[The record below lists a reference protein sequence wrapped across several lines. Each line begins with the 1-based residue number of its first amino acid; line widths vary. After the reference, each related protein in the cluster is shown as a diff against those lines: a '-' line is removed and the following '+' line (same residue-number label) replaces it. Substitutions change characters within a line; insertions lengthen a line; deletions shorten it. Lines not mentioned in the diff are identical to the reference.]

1 MTEEEEDKKI
11 ARDYGESHEEIGATM
26 DFVVWFQDKHPEKQF
41 WNGKEHQAILDLFRE
56 HIVLLSLSKNR
67 AVSRQEAV
75 KFIIER

>member
-41 WNGKEHQAILDLFRE
+41 WTGKEHQSILDLFRE

>member
-26 DFVVWFQDKHPEKQF
+26 DFVIWFQDKHPEKQF
-41 WNGKEHQAILDLFRE
+41 WTGKEHQAILDLFRE